1 MEEVEGKVEKEK
13 VNCREK
19 QFWII
24 KQQVSNL
31 QNTYAKQSGQ
41 IETIIRDKYKQVHG
55 LFEEIKQERSLK
67 SYTVSAKA
75 KKSKK
80 DLFMMDNTEKLI
92 VLKEQ
97 VQNIRN

>member
-1 MEEVEGKVEKEK
+1 MQ
-13 VNCREK
+13 NNYSK
-19 QFWII
+19 QT
-24 KQQVSNL
+24 S
-31 QNTYAKQSGQ
+31 Q

-67 SYTVSAKA
+67 SYTVSAK

-97 VQNIRN
+97 VQNIRNEVMQF